1 MINQAQSE
9 PSEALTLKPSTWH
22 MRYSEL
28 QSGAIMINQAQ
39 SEALTL
45 KPSTWHMRY
54 SPVPSFALTNRTRPS
69 WARLAC

>member
-1 MINQAQSE
+1 MGYAPRWGDGSVHTSLACHNQAQSCANMINQAQSE
-9 PSEALTLKPSTWH
+9 P
-22 MRYSEL
+22 
-28 QSGAIMINQAQ
+28 